1 MSILTTV
8 ISSVIKP
15 VAGIFQKKEE
25 RKLTK
30 IKTQAKIAHAKEK
43 NETEIT
49 LTDADWESLSI
60 KSQDETWKDEYI
72 TVLITLPIAMLL
84 AGGIWLAFTGDS
96 RLLDGTNTGIKA
108 LSEAGVDM
116 GKLMYAVVLAAV
128 GLKMWRAR

>member
-1 MSILTTV
+1 MN
-8 ISSVIKP
+8 ISGLISNIIKP

-25 RKLTK
+25 RKIAK
-30 IKTQAKIAHAKEK
+30 IKTQAKIAQAKEN
-43 NETEIT
+43 NETQIT

-72 TVLITLPIAMLL
+72 TVLITLPIAALL
-84 AGGIWLAFTGDS
+84 AGGIWLAFTGDA

-108 LSEAGVDM
+108 LSDAGVDM

-128 GLKMWRAR
+128 GLKVWRAR